1 MGSKDLGLATVV
13 EISVHFSETCWNNT
27 VMRNQS
33 NREFFRDVESFFDSA
48 DQKEA
53 LTRKKLECTGLIAAE
68 RNTMSRVNGQWRER
82 EMDTKRKKERKKD
95 KERKIVKEKKAKQLE
110 RERERGVRFHSQRLM
125 VLLL

>member
-1 MGSKDLGLATVV
+1 MGSKDLGLVTVV

-82 EMDTKRKKERKKD
+82 EMDTKRKKERKK
-95 KERKIVKEKKAKQLE
+95 ERQREKDSQREKSKTAG
-110 RERERGVRFHSQRLM
+110 ERERGVRFHSQRLM

>member
-1 MGSKDLGLATVV
+1 MILV
-13 EISVHFSETCWNNT
+13 EISVHFSKTWWNNT

-33 NREFFRDVESFFDSA
+33 NLEFFRDVESFFDSA

-82 EMDTKRKKERKKD
+82 WTQKERKKERKTKF
-95 KERKIVKEKKAKQLE
+95 KI
-110 RERERGVRFHSQRLM
+110 
-125 VLLL
+125 

>member
-1 MGSKDLGLATVV
+1 MTVV

-33 NREFFRDVESFFDSA
+33 NLEFFRDVESFFDSA

-82 EMDTKRKKERKKD
+82 DGHRKKEKD
-95 KERKIVKEKKAKQLE
+95 SQREKSKTDGE
-110 RERERGVRFHSQRLM
+110 RERERDPF
-125 VLLL
+125 LLTKIDGFTLVI

>member
-1 MGSKDLGLATVV
+1 MGSKDLGLVTVV

-82 EMDTKRKKERKKD
+82 DGHKKKKRKKERKTK
-95 KERKIVKEKKAKQLE
+95 
-110 RERERGVRFHSQRLM
+110 RER
-125 VLLL
+125 

>member
-1 MGSKDLGLATVV
+1 MGSKDLGLVTVV

-82 EMDTKRKKERKKD
+82 ERWTQKERKTK
-95 KERKIVKEKKAKQLE
+95 
-110 RERERGVRFHSQRLM
+110 RER
-125 VLLL
+125 

>member
-1 MGSKDLGLATVV
+1 MGSKDLGLVTVV

-33 NREFFRDVESFFDSA
+33 NVEFFRDVESFFDSA

-82 EMDTKRKKERKKD
+82 WTQKERKTK
-95 KERKIVKEKKAKQLE
+95 
-110 RERERGVRFHSQRLM
+110 RER
-125 VLLL
+125 

>member
-1 MGSKDLGLATVV
+1 MTVV

-33 NREFFRDVESFFDSA
+33 NLEFFRDVESFFDSA

-82 EMDTKRKKERKKD
+82 EMDTERKKD
-95 KERKIVKEKKAKQLE
+95 KERKIVKEKKAK
-110 RERERGVRFHSQRLM
+110 
-125 VLLL
+125 

>member
-1 MGSKDLGLATVV
+1 MGSKDLGLVTVV

-33 NREFFRDVESFFDSA
+33 NLEFFRDVESFFDSA

-82 EMDTKRKKERKKD
+82 WTQKDRKTKRER
-95 KERKIVKEKKAKQLE
+95 
-110 RERERGVRFHSQRLM
+110 
-125 VLLL
+125 

>member
-1 MGSKDLGLATVV
+1 MGSKDLGLVTVV

-82 EMDTKRKKERKKD
+82 DGHRKKERQREKD
-95 KERKIVKEKKAKQLE
+95 SQREKSKTDGE
-110 RERERGVRFHSQRLM
+110 RERERSISTNKD
-125 VLLL
+125 